1 MLNTLDD
8 EFMVSTHI
16 YGKRAANKINNT
28 SISSAI
34 EWANDAMRTIIIP
47 TEDLQ
52 DLEDQWVKFNSMIKK
67 HRRESDW
74 KSIELFGITNQDH
87 YEMIKSKLLQRDI
100 DNDIEDGEF
109 LDTDGGFPLTE
120 GAIDLD
126 YTSSFYDNNVVNYTS
141 LDVEKAIRWA
151 KDNNR
156 SIITPTRNLEELE
169 SLVSTGTT

>member
-8 EFMVSTHI
+8 EFMISTHI
-16 YGKRAANKINNT
+16 YGKRAANRINNT

-74 KSIELFGITNQDH
+74 KSIELFGITNRIILISTNRACR
-87 YEMIKSKLLQRDI
+87 MLQ
-100 DNDIEDGEF
+100 F
-109 LDTDGGFPLTE
+109 
-120 GAIDLD
+120 
-126 YTSSFYDNNVVNYTS
+126 
-141 LDVEKAIRWA
+141 
-151 KDNNR
+151 
-156 SIITPTRNLEELE
+156 
-169 SLVSTGTT
+169 LVSKGYWEMYT